1 MLIVA
6 GLTPPEHEVELVD
19 EAISRVNPDVVEA
32 DLVGITANT
41 CAAPRAYEV
50 ADAFRSRGI
59 PVVMG
64 GIHPTVLPEEAI
76 QHCDSVVI
84 GEAEGLWHKVLEDAR
99 QGTLKK
105 FYRNDSFPRLEGCP
119 WPRRQLLRKDSYII
133 TNTVQTTRGCPFDC
147 SFCSVT
153 QFFGATYR
161 TRPVEDVVQEV
172 SELPGKIVIFV
183 DDNIMGN
190 PRYAKGL
197 FESLVGLRKK
207 WLSQGSLTMLR
218 DQSLLKLAARS
229 GCRGLLIGFE
239 TLSTASL
246 KKIGK
251 AFNVVEKYKEAIDR
265 LHQVGI
271 GVIGSF
277 IFGMDDD
284 DEGVFERTVEFVEKT
299 KMDIPTFA
307 VLTPLPGTK
316 LYKKLEEEN
325 RIFDRDWAKY
335 DGAHVVFKP
344 MLMSPEKLQEGYH
357 WAMKQA
363 YSVRGIL
370 RRMFGFNS
378 RLPVFGPL
386 NLIYMR
392 QVRAYLARCES

>member
-1 MLIVA
+1 MA
-6 GLTPPEHEVELVD
+6 GLTPPEHDVQLVD
-19 EAISRVNPDVVEA
+19 EAISRIDPGADA

-41 CAAPRAYEV
+41 CAAPRAYEL
-50 ADAFRSRGI
+50 ADLFRSRGI

-64 GIHPTVLPEEAI
+64 GIHPTALPEEAI

-84 GEAEGLWHKVLEDAR
+84 GEAEGQWEKVLQDVQR
-99 QGTLKK
+99 GTLKK
-105 FYRNDSFPRLEGCP
+105 FYRHESFPELNGCP
-119 WPRRQLLRKDSYII
+119 RPRRQLLRKESYIV

-153 QFFGATYR
+153 KFFGSTYR
-161 TRPVEDVVQEV
+161 TRPVEDVVREV
-172 SELPGKIVIFV
+172 SELQGKLVIFV

-190 PRYAKGL
+190 PRYAKNL
-197 FESLVGLRKK
+197 FESLVGLKKK

-218 DQSLLKLAARS
+218 DQALIKLAAKS

-239 TLSTASL
+239 TLSAASL

-251 AFNVVEKYKEAIDR
+251 SFNVVEKYKEAIDR

-277 IFGMDDD
+277 IFGMDED

-307 VLTPLPGTK
+307 VLTPLPGTS
-316 LYKKLEEEN
+316 LYNKLEAEK
-325 RIFDRDWAKY
+325 RIFDRDWTKY

-344 MLMSPEKLQEGYH
+344 MLMSPERLQEGYH
-357 WAMKQA
+357 WAMKSA
-363 YSVRGIL
+363 YSLRGIF
-370 RRMFGFNS
+370 RRLLGFNT

-386 NLIYMR
+386 NLIYMH
-392 QVRAYLARCES
+392 QVRAYLARCGS